1 MEWYLLHITRLI
13 LQEMI
18 RDDNYV
24 QATGEIYLTELDLE
38 SFLHQFRHH
47 LQNIERK
54 YERRGLTAEGAGREY
69 WRVPY
74 QDCIYRMYGEDDSR
88 AWARFVIDTAVN
100 K

>member
-1 MEWYLLHITRLI
+1 MRHNIFSYSQEVAVKLGLTLPDLLI
-13 LQEMI
+13 LQWMA
-18 RDDNYV
+18 DFFPTSKV
-24 QATGEIYLTELDLE
+24 VKHKVG
-38 SFLHQFRHH
+38 
-47 LQNIERK
+47 K

-74 QDCIYRMYGEDDSR
+74 HDCIYRMYGEDDSR